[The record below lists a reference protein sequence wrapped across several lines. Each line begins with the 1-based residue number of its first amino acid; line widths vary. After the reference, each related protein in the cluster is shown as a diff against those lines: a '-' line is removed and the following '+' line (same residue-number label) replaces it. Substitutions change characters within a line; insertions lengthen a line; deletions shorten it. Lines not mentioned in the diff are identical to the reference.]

1 MAKVAPVEH
10 RCVGVA
16 GREERLREDGGEK
29 AVDEEV
35 VELDMLPTSAE
46 ATMRPHLLRCSRLRV
61 RSCDMASY
69 MVDAT
74 CAS

>member
-29 AVDEEV
+29 AVDEEI
-35 VELDMLPTSAE
+35 VELEHVADERGGQNAPELA
-46 ATMRPHLLRCSRLRV
+46 ALLAADTQV
-61 RSCDMASY
+61 
-69 MVDAT
+69 V
-74 CAS
+74 